1 MDRFTNNDRDASSTG
16 VDLVAS
22 RSAFLKLLSVAEL
35 ESTIEDL
42 VLGTET
48 SSLKDHHHPFEAI
61 PIISPGLAP
70 LGFVHTVGG
79 VAYTLKR
86 AGFLEMPEVVGDL
99 MPVIAFTEKWYGPVL
114 HENSKQ
120 SVFVLFCRW
129 ASNMYTPNY
138 KTIEATVV
146 ALPPVLIM
154 RQSWRVLP

>member
-1 MDRFTNNDRDASSTG
+1 
-16 VDLVAS
+16 
-22 RSAFLKLLSVAEL
+22 
-35 ESTIEDL
+35 L
-42 VLGTET
+42 VLRPPVSKIIT
-48 SSLKDHHHPFEAI
+48 I

-146 ALPPVLIM
+146 ASPPVLIM